1 MKNKINPSEL
11 TIEKMHSDRSCL
23 NLTSSV
29 DWDYFPEYAEF
40 ILRVLGGT
48 VISKS
53 DGADMRIWEVLIK
66 NEYFFLA
73 FDDFP
78 VMVTLES
85 KSPRGDNYISAFKDL
100 LVEKS

>member
-1 MKNKINPSEL
+1 MKNKITPSEL
-11 TIEKMHSDRSCL
+11 TIEKMHSGRSCL

-29 DWDYFPEYAEF
+29 DWECFPDYAEF
-40 ILRVLGGT
+40 ILGLLGGSI
-48 VISKS
+48 ISKS
-53 DGADMRIWEVLIK
+53 DGADVRIWEVLID

-78 VMVTLES
+78 VMITLES
-85 KSPRGDNYISAFKDL
+85 KSLQGDDYIPAFKAL

>member
-1 MKNKINPSEL
+1 MKNKITPSEL
-11 TIEKMHSDRSCL
+11 SIETMHSGRSCL

-29 DWDYFPEYAEF
+29 DWECFPDYANF
-40 ILRVLGGT
+40 ILELLGGSI
-48 VISKS
+48 ISKS
-53 DGADMRIWEVLIK
+53 DGADVRIWEVLID

-78 VMVTLES
+78 VMITLES
-85 KSPRGDNYISAFKDL
+85 KSPQGDDYLPAFKAL